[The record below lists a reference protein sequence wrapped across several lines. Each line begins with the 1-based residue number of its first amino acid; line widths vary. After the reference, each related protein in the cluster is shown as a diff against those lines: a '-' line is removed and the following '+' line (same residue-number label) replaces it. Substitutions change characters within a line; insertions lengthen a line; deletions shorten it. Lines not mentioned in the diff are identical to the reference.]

1 MSVSSSNVDFLALN
15 TGGEAAADFWR
26 QTLKAN
32 EEAAKRLQELSK
44 QVGSFIAFLIASSSV
59 ILERP
64 TSLINVFLS
73 QMMEQRETISALH
86 ERDQDCSIRLHNSYF
101 LIAEARSES
110 EGFRQ
115 EIRRLQDRYAK
126 LRERLDSEKA
136 RNSTAQEQALREITE
151 LKREVKDLKAKDPES
166 VEGMWARFAKPV
178 RIEQKGVEGNENRG
192 CSKRKIGDA
201 EIGDED
207 NTPKRNHPS
216 STPVLM
222 VTRQRRH
229 LSATSVLNRPTTA
242 DSLTVPAPESL
253 SIDSRHCGVGEK

>member
-1 MSVSSSNVDFLALN
+1 MSVSSGNVDFLALN

-32 EEAAKRLQELSK
+32 DEAAERLQ
-44 QVGSFIAFLIASSSV
+44 GT
-59 ILERP
+59 P
-64 TSLINVFLS
+64 
-73 QMMEQRETISALH
+73 
-86 ERDQDCSIRLHNSYF
+86 RD
-101 LIAEARSES
+101 
-110 EGFRQ
+110 
-115 EIRRLQDRYAK
+115 
-126 LRERLDSEKA
+126 
-136 RNSTAQEQALREITE
+136 TE

-178 RIEQKGVEGNENRG
+178 RIEQKEVKGNENRG

-207 NTPKRNHPS
+207 NRPKRNHPS

-222 VTRQRRH
+222 VSRQRRP
-229 LSATSVLNRPTTA
+229 LSVTSVLNRPTTA
-242 DSLTVPAPESL
+242 DSLTAPAPESL